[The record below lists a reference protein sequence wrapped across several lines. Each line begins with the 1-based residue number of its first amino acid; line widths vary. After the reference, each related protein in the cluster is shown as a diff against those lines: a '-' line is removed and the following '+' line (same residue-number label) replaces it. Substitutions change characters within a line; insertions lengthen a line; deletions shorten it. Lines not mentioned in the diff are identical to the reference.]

1 MSRNLTSKLLG
12 LVLLGTIAFGASFS
26 STSAGTGLTIQPVK
40 VSNTLKPGETV
51 SGNIRLSSAS
61 DGDAIQVEASVE
73 DFIPV
78 AGAES
83 IQFVGRAPGVT
94 TVRDWIT
101 LGGDEVFK
109 LKEGEAVN
117 IPYTITAPWDAE
129 PGSHFGVAFFK
140 ATRPAIN
147 GQQQLSIGT
156 RIGMLILI
164 TVPGSHLQ
172 KGKILDF
179 TGPSFIQK
187 TPADF
192 KIKFENLGTV
202 HFEPKGTLAISNMFG
217 SVVAKVP
224 IEGQT
229 VLPTG
234 IKDISVSW
242 RAEGWLLGKY
252 NAVATLYDGE
262 GTAMTTSSASF
273 WVIPIWYIL
282 GALVSLIILFLIF
295 RWVRRRVRISIVSE

>member
-1 MSRNLTSKLLG
+1 MSRNSTSKLLG
-12 LVLLGTIAFGASFS
+12 LVLLITVIFCGSFS
-26 STSAGTGLTIQPVK
+26 AAFAATGLTIQPTK
-40 VSNTLKPGETV
+40 VSHTLKPGERL

-73 DFIPV
+73 DFVPV

-101 LGGDEVFK
+101 LGGDKIFK

-117 IPYTITAPWDAE
+117 IPYTITAPFDAE

-140 ATRPAIN
+140 ATRPSI
-147 GQQQLSIGT
+147 GGVQQLSIGT

-179 TGPSFIQK
+179 AGPSFIQK
-187 TPADF
+187 LPADF

-217 SVVAKVP
+217 SVGAKVP

-234 IKDISVSW
+234 IKDINVSW

-252 NAVATLYDGE
+252 NAVATLFDGE
-262 GTAMTTSSASF
+262 GTAMTTSSVSF
-273 WVIPIWYIL
+273 WVIPVWYIL
-282 GALVSLIILFLIF
+282 GALISVIILFLVF

>member
-1 MSRNLTSKLLG
+1 MRKNPILHFLG
-12 LVLLGTIAFGASFS
+12 LVLFIAFAFGGTFS
-26 STSAGTGLTIQPVK
+26 SALAATGLTIQPTK
-40 VSNTLKPGETV
+40 VSHTLEPGERL

-61 DGDAIQVEASVE
+61 DGEAIQVEASVE

-78 AGAES
+78 AGSES

-101 LGGDEVFK
+101 LGGDKTFK
-109 LKEGEAVN
+109 LKQGEAVN
-117 IPYTITAPWDAE
+117 IPYTITAPLDAE

-140 ATRPAIN
+140 ATRPSTSVET
-147 GQQQLSIGT
+147 LSIGA

-179 TGPSFIQK
+179 TGPGFIQGA
-187 TPADF
+187 PADF
-192 KIKFENLGTV
+192 KIKFENTGTV
-202 HFEPKGTLAISNMFG
+202 HFEPKGTLFLSNLFG
-217 SVVAKVP
+217 RLVAKVP

-234 IKDISVSW
+234 IKDINTSW

-252 NAVATLYDGE
+252 TAVATLFDGE
-262 GTAMTTSSASF
+262 GTAMTTDSVSF
-273 WVIPIWYIL
+273 WVIPVWYIL
-282 GALVSLIILFLIF
+282 GFFVALAIVFFLLRFIK
-295 RWVRRRVRISIVSE
+295 RRVRISLVPE